1 MRNLLLLLVYIPFI
15 GISQTTD
22 YELEFNSATLDYVEM
37 LNTSAVIANKTSFSI
52 SGWVNP
58 QSNTNH
64 GGIMG
69 FRNNIDADF
78 YLLQLQNTNN
88 IEARFRNS
96 LGVDYD
102 IVAFNA
108 LDFNQWQ
115 HLAFTYNGSYIRLY
129 KDGIFLDS
137 TAANGTII
145 QTAQSFRLGS
155 LNYQGLEFYL
165 IGRLDEVRLWDVA
178 LSQIEINN
186 WMCSEIDTSHPN
198 YTNLMGY
205 WNLNEGIGSYTYDQT
220 SNGNNGTLFGGTTW
234 QVSSSCLTGAVL
246 CGDVNEDGV
255 VDQIDV
261 TEINNFILGSP
272 PLVFNSWAADV
283 NCDGTINILDIT
295 MLNSFISGTGSLNCC
310 STTTPPQTYVP
321 DNNFEAYLEING
333 MGNGIPYD
341 DSVFTSA
348 IDTLTYLDVSMGAGS
363 ATGIFDLTGIE
374 DFTALTELWCSSNQL
389 TSLDVSNNT
398 ALTYLDCSYN
408 LLTSLD
414 VSNNTALTHLYCS
427 YNLLTSL
434 DVNGATSLTT
444 LDCNDNNLTNLD
456 VSTNLL
462 LEDLSCNKNQL
473 TNLDVSTNTLL
484 EVLHCNENQLTNLD
498 VSTNTL
504 LEELYCNE
512 NQLTN
517 LDVSN
522 NTALIYLRCRFN
534 QLTSLDLRNGNNT
547 VMSTSSTFFN
557 LNNNPNLYCIDVD
570 DVVWSTANW
579 TFANGNIDLQHY
591 FSNNCGGTNI
601 EESTTDKELL
611 KTIDILGRETKNE
624 PLFYLYD
631 DGTVEKKIIIE

>member
-1 MRNLLLLLVYIPFI
+1 MKNLLLLLVYIPFI

-22 YELEFNSATLDYVEM
+22 YELVFNSTSLSYVDIPNVSG
-37 LNTSAVIANKTSFSI
+37 LVANKTTFSI

-234 QVSSSCLTGAVL
+234 QASSSCLTGAVL
-246 CGDVNEDGV
+246 CGDVNEDGI
-255 VDQIDV
+255 VDQTDV
-261 TEINNFILGSP
+261 TEINNFILG
-272 PLVFNSWAADV
+272 
-283 NCDGTINILDIT
+283 
-295 MLNSFISGTGSLNCC
+295 
-310 STTTPPQTYVP
+310 
-321 DNNFEAYLEING
+321 
-333 MGNGIPYD
+333 
-341 DSVFTSA
+341 
-348 IDTLTYLDVSMGAGS
+348 
-363 ATGIFDLTGIE
+363 
-374 DFTALTELWCSSNQL
+374 
-389 TSLDVSNNT
+389 
-398 ALTYLDCSYN
+398 
-408 LLTSLD
+408 
-414 VSNNTALTHLYCS
+414 
-427 YNLLTSL
+427 
-434 DVNGATSLTT
+434 
-444 LDCNDNNLTNLD
+444 
-456 VSTNLL
+456 
-462 LEDLSCNKNQL
+462 
-473 TNLDVSTNTLL
+473 
-484 EVLHCNENQLTNLD
+484 
-498 VSTNTL
+498 
-504 LEELYCNE
+504 
-512 NQLTN
+512 
-517 LDVSN
+517 
-522 NTALIYLRCRFN
+522 
-534 QLTSLDLRNGNNT
+534 
-547 VMSTSSTFFN
+547 
-557 LNNNPNLYCIDVD
+557 
-570 DVVWSTANW
+570 
-579 TFANGNIDLQHY
+579 
-591 FSNNCGGTNI
+591 
-601 EESTTDKELL
+601 
-611 KTIDILGRETKNE
+611 
-624 PLFYLYD
+624 
-631 DGTVEKKIIIE
+631 

>member
-1 MRNLLLLLVYIPFI
+1 
-15 GISQTTD
+15 
-22 YELEFNSATLDYVEM
+22 
-37 LNTSAVIANKTSFSI
+37 
-52 SGWVNP
+52 
-58 QSNTNH
+58 
-64 GGIMG
+64 
-69 FRNNIDADF
+69 
-78 YLLQLQNTNN
+78 
-88 IEARFRNS
+88 
-96 LGVDYD
+96 
-102 IVAFNA
+102 
-108 LDFNQWQ
+108 
-115 HLAFTYNGSYIRLY
+115 
-129 KDGIFLDS
+129 
-137 TAANGTII
+137 
-145 QTAQSFRLGS
+145 
-155 LNYQGLEFYL
+155 
-165 IGRLDEVRLWDVA
+165 
-178 LSQIEINN
+178 
-186 WMCSEIDTSHPN
+186 
-198 YTNLMGY
+198 
-205 WNLNEGIGSYTYDQT
+205 
-220 SNGNNGTLFGGTTW
+220 
-234 QVSSSCLTGAVL
+234 
-246 CGDVNEDGV
+246 
-255 VDQIDV
+255 
-261 TEINNFILGSP
+261 
-272 PLVFNSWAADV
+272 
-283 NCDGTINILDIT
+283 

-310 STTTPPQTYVP
+310 STTTPQTYVP
-321 DNNFEAYLEING
+321 DNNFEAYLENNG

-374 DFTALTELWCSSNQL
+374 AFTALDNLHCNNNQL

-462 LEDLSCNKNQL
+462 LKDLSCNKNQL